1 MPKRKIQIAIV
12 AILVVMF
19 LGGLIATFSR
29 PSPVNVSVTFAGY
42 TKVPWPIGFQNGG
55 FQVTNASF
63 SVSNAGVRKAR
74 LTFQDYQF
82 DASNRTMIIRP
93 SGLGILCVLK
103 PGQATNL
110 VIPVTLHIN
119 GLGPDYRWR
128 LGLSSRN
135 NWLAKVGQQPKWL
148 QTAVIKVVPTRWIA
162 DSYRAD
168 VVSDWITNQEPMLRS
183 LPTFNDA
190 QP

>member
-19 LGGLIATFSR
+19 LGGLIVTFSR

-42 TKVPWPIGFQNGG
+42 TKIPWPIGFQNGG

-63 SVSNAGVRKAR
+63 SVSNAGVRKVR
-74 LTFQDYQF
+74 LTFQDYEF
-82 DASNRTMIIRP
+82 ATANSTMLVRP

-103 PGQATNL
+103 PGQSTNL
-110 VIPVTLHIN
+110 DIPMTLQIN
-119 GLGPDYRWR
+119 GLGPDYRWKV
-128 LGLSSRN
+128 GFSSRN
-135 NWLAKVGQQPKWL
+135 DWLAKLDRQPKWL
-148 QTAVIKVVPTRWIA
+148 QGVVTKVVPTRWIA
-162 DSYRAD
+162 DIYRPD

-183 LPTFNDA
+183 LPAFNGA
-190 QP
+190 RP